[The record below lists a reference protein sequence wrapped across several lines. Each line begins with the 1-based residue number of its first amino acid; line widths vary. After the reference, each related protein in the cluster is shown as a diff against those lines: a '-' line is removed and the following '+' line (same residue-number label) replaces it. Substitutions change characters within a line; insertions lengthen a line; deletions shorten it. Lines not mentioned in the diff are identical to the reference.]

1 MPPKDF
7 PQCFYS
13 SAAEFLARSG
23 LLPIK
28 HIYISTN
35 AISILLSRT
44 ASISSSSANYTAY
57 TTKPQFGQVLRG
69 RLLNKVENLTKLH
82 QLVLCLRLEF
92 RTKGAFGQK
101 PARRKLNQNLNCNP
115 ESLGTSAAESS
126 VVSVSLPHVGRQTD
140 GLTHTL
146 LLHRK
151 PLCNHIWVTLKYIFS
166 KIGKL
171 KNQIDKKHF
180 CKGNI

>member
-115 ESLGTSAAESS
+115 EKVWE
-126 VVSVSLPHVGRQTD
+126 
-140 GLTHTL
+140 L
-146 LLHRK
+146 LLQRALSFLFPFLMWADRQMDSHI
-151 PLCNHIWVTLKYIFS
+151 LSFYIANHCITTY
-166 KIGKL
+166 G
-171 KNQIDKKHF
+171 
-180 CKGNI
+180 